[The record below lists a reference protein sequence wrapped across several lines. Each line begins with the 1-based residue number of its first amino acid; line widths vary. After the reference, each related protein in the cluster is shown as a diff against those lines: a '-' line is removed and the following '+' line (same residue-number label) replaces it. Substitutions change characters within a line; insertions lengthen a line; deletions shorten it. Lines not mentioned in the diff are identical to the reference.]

1 MNLRSA
7 ALTDRTFDHLES
19 WSVMPLPSIDKP
31 SRAHEDRAMEDRIRS
46 LEGAVAG
53 ITARLDATLPML
65 ATKADLHSEIASQT
79 WKIVGWVTT
88 VDYGLCTVFFR

>member
-1 MNLRSA
+1 
-7 ALTDRTFDHLES
+7 
-19 WSVMPLPSIDKP
+19 MPLPSIDKP
-31 SRAHEDRAMEDRIRS
+31 RRAHEDRAMEDRIRS

-65 ATKADLHSEIASQT
+65 ATRADLHSEIASQT

-88 VDYGLCTVFFR
+88 VGIVLAGACFTIARYVH